1 MKKQTGIWLDTEKAI
16 VITLNDHGY
25 SLRIIE
31 SEIESRERFDGE
43 KKKFGRFGSQFLND
57 ETKRKRRVEEQ
68 TNKYLKRIF
77 NNVKHV
83 NEIVLFGPASM
94 KRKLADLIKSDIS
107 LAEKLKAVK
116 TADTMTQNQMVA
128 WVKKFY
134 KNNIVTKV

>member
-1 MKKQTGIWLDTEKAI
+1 MKKQTGIWLDKEQAV

-31 SEIESRERFDGE
+31 SEIENRERFDGE

-77 NNVKHV
+77 NNLKHV

-94 KRKLADLIKSDIS
+94 KRKLADLIKSDITMF
-107 LAEKLKAVK
+107 EKLIAVK
-116 TADTMTQNQMVA
+116 TADIMTQNQMVA

-134 KNNIVTKV
+134 E

>member
-1 MKKQTGIWLDTEKAI
+1 
-16 VITLNDHGY
+16 
-25 SLRIIE
+25 
-31 SEIESRERFDGE
+31 
-43 KKKFGRFGSQFLND
+43 
-57 ETKRKRRVEEQ
+57 
-68 TNKYLKRIF
+68 
-77 NNVKHV
+77 V